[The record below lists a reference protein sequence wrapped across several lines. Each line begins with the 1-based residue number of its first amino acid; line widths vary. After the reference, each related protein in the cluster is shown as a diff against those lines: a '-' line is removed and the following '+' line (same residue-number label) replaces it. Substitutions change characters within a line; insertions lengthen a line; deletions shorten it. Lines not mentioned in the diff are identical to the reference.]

1 MASRQKSFFD
11 QEHGARKSRP
21 QWNRARSVN
30 DLHKKPSLDKR
41 ESIMTGPPIKASSQ
55 SRRKLKG
62 FQFIEG
68 APEYVSDKENMPQDD
83 PSNDLQTGDD
93 ASASVAPSIQQPKA
107 CPATSAAP
115 RHPLGDIDEPS
126 DSVIKRMPS
135 PDEIGWGAPT
145 QTQHTPIQRNLK
157 RKRRNSSPTS
167 ASQREAKGAP
177 VPNITTETPRAE
189 PGQALLAKYRNAFN
203 QETPSMSRTADLIGE
218 SSPRDGSVSG
228 LRRYYSC
235 FEWSSTNTRRKRPR
249 TSGIFRA
256 HSNANDNRNADVA
269 GAQPKAR
276 RNWQRSLEEISQI
289 LEEPTRQ
296 DSNVPSSSE
305 PMPELPALQSS
316 APPPSPLNGR
326 GNSREPDKHDLHPEK
341 ADKLDRDTFM
351 QNDSEDEFGDSDFD
365 DDFLEAA
372 VAAICNTQKA
382 PELETEDA
390 HHETSAKHAMTPP
403 QPRTPEKKPRI
414 KDSDDF
420 GLEGLSD
427 NDFADAIK
435 DVDSPLS
442 RPTTAHASEP
452 PPQDQGRKPV
462 QDVCVA
468 QDDDDD
474 KDSFDGGDFDD
485 EDFEEAEKAA
495 TQAAVFSGTSVLV
508 VEEEQTKKVKA
519 ITLREEWC
527 DTRCTKGSYVHVIGA
542 FTAGGQC
549 TVDNGHNMIILHP
562 DHLIS
567 ATTVG
572 DSFSCMRKAVLQDR
586 VKATSDANESA
597 MIGTILHEI
606 FQEALKTNR
615 WDHEWLLDLIQRT
628 IPRKFE
634 TILEIG
640 ITVEH
645 VIDRLVSKLPHI
657 QAWAKMFV
665 KASPGSD
672 AVVRDRN
679 GKMAHMSVNKL
690 LEVEEHIWSPMYG
703 LKGNIDA
710 SVQVLMRDESGEKTL
725 TVPLELKTGKAVN
738 VSHQAQT
745 ALYTLLMSDRYDID
759 ITYGVLYYLESA
771 DTSRVPAIRN
781 EIRQMIIQRN
791 ELACYVRERLQLPPM
806 TTDSHQC
813 NKCYAQET
821 CFLYHRLA
829 EDGTGETLGMPAKQK
844 FEELVRNLKVP
855 HQEFFRKWDLLLT
868 REESQMKRF
877 CRELWTM
884 LSDEREK
891 LGRCFANVVVD
902 PGSFK
907 YLPEGQKINQFQYNL
922 VKHNAP
928 VGFSFAESQI
938 AVGEPIV
945 ISDEKGHFALA
956 NGYVISV
963 RKRSITVAVDR
974 RLHNART
981 REPDF
986 DPETRQA
993 FVGLMDVTAG
1003 MVASSRNYGRDDEPI
1018 IYRLD
1023 KDEFSNGMAMVRNNL
1038 IQLMNDNDF
1047 RSISLRALV
1056 VDGKAPT
1063 FRPSP
1068 SGYSIQSQS
1077 QHMVMNSDQEAA
1089 VDKIFSA
1096 QDYALVLGMPGTGK
1110 TTTIAHII
1118 RSLVARGKSVL
1129 LTSYTHTAVDN
1140 ILLKI
1145 RNDGIGIL
1153 RLGAATKIHPEIHEF
1168 ATVAAHPSNTLEE
1181 LERTWKDPPV
1191 VATTCLTINHPIFR
1205 RRLFDYC
1212 IVDEASQITL
1222 PVCLGPIRMAKRF
1235 VLVGDHHQLPPLV
1248 QNKEAQEGG
1257 LDVSL
1262 FKLLSESQPDAVV
1275 SLEHQYRMCADIM
1288 LLSNTLIYDG
1298 RLKCGNDSVAS
1309 RSLNVPHL
1317 DALQRYHT
1325 SHTHRRRS
1333 NNPFLTPLD
1342 PAVACTGPERSSCW
1356 LAHAISPS
1364 NKVVFLDTDGL
1375 SPASQEALSG
1385 GSRIVN
1391 ELECTLTYQVIE
1403 SLVTAGVAASE
1414 IGVITFYR
1422 SQLAQLR
1429 HRLRHRA
1436 PQLELH
1442 TADKFQGRDKEVVV
1456 VSCVRSNEANKVG
1469 DLLRDWRR
1477 VNVAVTRARSKL
1489 VVVGSASTLRES
1501 GEATLKGLVG
1511 ICEERGWVRRLCPGD
1526 VEGHVFDDSPCALS
1540 SSSSAL
1546 ECGVGTASQKQTQTQ
1561 TTGVSSTAFTTIA
1574 SPVRRK
1580 PGSPKRAAAR
1590 KNSPKKMTGGPLR
1603 QRDANAVVKQPAMA
1617 TGSPTKKGRAA
1628 LGEGGGGNAGRSGG
1642 GGRLKVPQKRGRVGQ
1657 KMLLS
1662 NKPVLRDIVNEVLD
1676 EQAWEEEREGSR

>member
-11 QEHGARKSRP
+11 QDHGARKSRP
-21 QWNRARSVN
+21 QWHRARSAN
-30 DLHKKPSLDKR
+30 HLPRKSNLDKR
-41 ESIMTGPPIKASSQ
+41 EPVMTGPAIKASSQ
-55 SRRKLKG
+55 SRKKLKG

-68 APEYVSDKENMPQDD
+68 APDYIPDKENMPQDD
-83 PSNDLQTGDD
+83 SPDHVQTSGD
-93 ASASVAPSIQQPKA
+93 ASAPVAPFPQQPKP
-107 CPATSAAP
+107 CPATPAAP
-115 RHPLGDIDEPS
+115 RHPLGDRDEAS

-145 QTQHTPIQRNLK
+145 QTQRTPIQKNFK
-157 RKRRNSSPTS
+157 RKRRNSSPNS
-167 ASQREAKGAP
+167 ASQRDNIDP
-177 VPNITTETPRAE
+177 VPKMTTETPQAE

-218 SSPRDGSVSG
+218 SSPREGSVSG

-235 FEWSSTNTRRKRPR
+235 VEWSSTNTRRKRPR
-249 TSGIFRA
+249 TNGIFRA
-256 HSNANDNRNADVA
+256 HTNANDNRNAGAA
-269 GAQPKAR
+269 GAQHKAR

-289 LEEPTRQ
+289 LEEPMRQ
-296 DSNVPSSSE
+296 DSHVPSSSE
-305 PMPELPALQSS
+305 PLPELPVLQSS

-326 GNSREPDKHDLHPEK
+326 GQSREADNHDLPHEN
-341 ADKLDRDTFM
+341 ADGSDNDMLM
-351 QNDSEDEFGDSDFD
+351 QNGSEDEFGDVDFD
-365 DDFLEAA
+365 DDFVAAA
-372 VAAICNTQKA
+372 VAATCDTQKA
-382 PELETEDA
+382 PELETEDP
-390 HHETSAKHAMTPP
+390 HQETSTEHVHAATPP
-403 QPRTPEKKPRI
+403 QPGTPENKPRI

-420 GLEGLSD
+420 GFGDLSD
-427 NDFADAIK
+427 DDFAD
-435 DVDSPLS
+435 VDSQLS
-442 RPTTAHASEP
+442 RPTTAHKSEP
-452 PPQDQGRKPV
+452 PPQAQGREPAQVVPV
-462 QDVCVA
+462 VP
-468 QDDDDD
+468 DDDD
-474 KDSFDGGDFDD
+474 KDSFDGDDFDD
-485 EDFEEAEKAA
+485 EDFAEAEKAA
-495 TQAAVFSGTSVLV
+495 TQAGDLSGTSVLV
-508 VEEEQTKKVKA
+508 VEEEQTKKIKA
-519 ITLREEWC
+519 ITLREAWC
-527 DTRCTKGSYVHVIGA
+527 DTPCTKGSYVHVIGT

-549 TVDNGHNMIILHP
+549 TVDDEHNMVILHP

-657 QAWAKMFV
+657 QAWAKIFI
-665 KASPGSD
+665 KAYPGSD

-679 GKMAHMSVNKL
+679 GKTAHMSVNKL
-690 LEVEEHIWSPMYG
+690 LEVEEHVWSPMYG

-710 SVQVLMRDESGEKTL
+710 SVQVLMRDESGERTL

-745 ALYTLLMSDRYDID
+745 ALYTLLLSDRYDID
-759 ITYGVLYYLESA
+759 VTYGVLYYMESA
-771 DTSRVPAIRN
+771 DTSRIPAIRR

-791 ELACYVRERLQLPPM
+791 ELACYVRERLQLPPL
-806 TTDSHQC
+806 TSDSHQC
-813 NKCYAQET
+813 NRCYAQET
-821 CFLYHRLA
+821 CFLYHRLS

-844 FEELVRNLKVP
+844 FEELVRSLKVP
-855 HQEFFRKWDLLLT
+855 HQQFFQKWDLLLT

-877 CRELWTM
+877 HRELWTM
-884 LSDEREK
+884 LSEEREK

-907 YLPEGQKINQFQYNL
+907 ELPEGQKINRFQYNL
-922 VKHNAP
+922 IKHNAP
-928 VGFSFAESQI
+928 LGFSFAESQI

-945 ISDEKGHFALA
+945 ISDENGHFALA

-986 DPETRQA
+986 DPQTRQA
-993 FVGLMDVTAG
+993 FAGLMDVTTG
-1003 MVASSRNYGRDDEPI
+1003 MVAPSGHAGCDDEPI
-1018 IYRLD
+1018 LYRLD
-1023 KDEFSNGMAMVRNNL
+1023 KDEFSNGMALVRNNL
-1038 IQLMNDNDF
+1038 LQLMNDNDF
-1047 RSISLRALV
+1047 RSTALRALI

-1063 FRPSP
+1063 FKPSP

-1077 QHMVMNSDQEAA
+1077 QSMVMNSDQEAA
-1089 VDKIFSA
+1089 VDKVFSA

-1153 RLGAATKIHPEIHEF
+1153 RLGAAAKIHPEVHEF

-1181 LERTWKDPPV
+1181 LERSWQDPPV

-1235 VLVGDHHQLPPLV
+1235 VLVGDHYQLPPLV

-1262 FKLLSESQPDAVV
+1262 FKLLSESQPGAVV

-1298 RLKCGNDSVAS
+1298 RLKCGNGSVAS
-1309 RSLNVPHL
+1309 RSLKVPRL
-1317 DALQRYHT
+1317 DALQRHH
-1325 SHTHRRRS
+1325 SSQIQRGRS
-1333 NNPFLTPLD
+1333 SNPFLTPL
-1342 PAVACTGPERSSCW
+1342 GPPVVCASHESLNCW
-1356 LAHAISPS
+1356 LTHTISPS
-1364 NKVVFLDTDGL
+1364 NKVVFLDTDAL
-1375 SPASQEALSG
+1375 SPASQETLSG

-1391 ELECTLTYQVIE
+1391 QLECTLTYQVVE
-1403 SLVTAGVAASE
+1403 SLLTAGIAASE

-1429 HRLRHRA
+1429 QRLRHRA
-1436 PQLELH
+1436 PALELH

-1456 VSCVRSNEANKVG
+1456 VSCVRSNEACNVG

-1489 VVVGSASTLRES
+1489 VVVGSARTLRRS
-1501 GEATLKGLVG
+1501 GEATLKGLVD
-1511 ICEERGWVRRLCPGD
+1511 ICEQRGWVRELQPGE
-1526 VEGHVFDDSPCALS
+1526 VEGHVFDGAS
-1540 SSSSAL
+1540 L
-1546 ECGVGTASQKQTQTQ
+1546 EDWMSTSTQTQ
-1561 TTGVSSTAFTTIA
+1561 RSSATAVAEISPVPRRKAA
-1574 SPVRRK
+1574 SPKKAV
-1580 PGSPKRAAAR
+1580 AR
-1590 KNSPKKMTGGPLR
+1590 NSPKSKKPTGPLKP
-1603 QRDANAVVKQPAMA
+1603 RDANAVGKQPAT
-1617 TGSPTKKGRAA
+1617 TGSPAKKKRAV
-1628 LGEGGGGNAGRSGG
+1628 LGERGGNGGGGG
-1642 GGRLKVPQKRGRVGQ
+1642 GGRLKVPEKRGRVGQ
-1657 KMLLS
+1657 KVLLS

-1676 EQAWEEEREGSR
+1676 EEL